1 MPHAGPI
8 AARTEILE
16 YPHRVHH
23 PLEPPPRG
31 CGAQHVMPILGAHQ
45 SIAGGYYKA
54 VEIAERTSCEC
65 VQVFT
70 KNNNQWRAK
79 PITPEEAQRFRETLK
94 ALKIGHP
101 IAHDSYL
108 INLGS
113 PDDELWKK
121 SIDAF
126 VIELQ
131 RADLLGIP
139 YVVTHPG
146 SYTTSTEAAGLK
158 RIIRALNE
166 VHRQTKGLSAKCL
179 LENTAGQGSNLGWK
193 FEHLA
198 TIVDGVRDPDWL
210 GGVCIDTCH
219 LFAAGYA
226 MATEKEFKATLKAF
240 DAIIGVDRI
249 KAFHLNDSKT
259 KFGSRVDRHAGIGRG
274 EMGLEP
280 FRVLMNDRRFRRT
293 PMYLETPKGL
303 EGGEDLDVINLLTLR
318 GLIK

>member
-1 MPHAGPI
+1 
-8 AARTEILE
+8 
-16 YPHRVHH
+16 
-23 PLEPPPRG
+23 
-31 CGAQHVMPILGAHQ
+31 MPILGAHQ

-54 VEIAERTSCEC
+54 AEIAHRTGCDC

-79 PITPEEAQRFRETLK
+79 PITPEEAQRFRD
-94 ALKIGHP
+94 ALVACKVSHP
-101 IAHDSYL
+101 ISHDSYL
-108 INLGS
+108 INLAS

-126 VIELQ
+126 VVELQ
-131 RADLLGIP
+131 RAEQLGIP

-146 SYTTSTEAAGLK
+146 SYTTSTEARGLK

-166 VHRQTKGLSAKCL
+166 VHRQTKGVSAKCL
-179 LENTAGQGSNLGWK
+179 LENTAGQGSNLGWR

-198 TIVDGVRDPDWL
+198 TILAGVRDPERL

-226 MATEKEFKATLKAF
+226 ISTEKEFKATLRELDKVV
-240 DAIIGVDRI
+240 GLPHV
-249 KAFHLNDSKT
+249 KAFHLNDSKA

-274 EMGLEP
+274 EIGLEA
-280 FRVLMNDRRFRRT
+280 FRLLMNDRRFRRT

-303 EGGEDLDVINLLTLR
+303 EGGRDLDEINLEVLR
-318 GLIK
+318 GLIQ